1 MVFDSALL
9 TGIKL
14 QALNILVLVSKQRVI
29 ESWLLRD
36 IVSHC

>member
-14 QALNILVLVSKQRVI
+14 PALNILVLVSKQRVI
-29 ESWLLRD
+29 ETWLLRD
-36 IVSHC
+36 IISHC